1 MKLKLCKMGESQ
13 QSLKR
18 HGRRLGHCRRQC
30 EKSHEKKTTG
40 LYLTFFFDMTCCVP
54 SWTNACEG
62 IGKKFLMSMKQTNQ
76 NAPWPNQPHE
86 SKSFENDPTRDF
98 HMECSS
104 VRWEKH
110 ILDGS
115 LAKPVHIHKGSGSHV
130 DFCPRPCSSTCRWV
144 RFSTPRHSGPHSACN
159 PCSCAHF
166 GHVTAACHRRRDW
179 ALSKGSHMQQ
189 EMDIFLRR
197 LHILGAPPPSSIT
210 VHLRKPRHKKLVI
223 VSPETWLSFVI
234 VTTRVF
240 RPVGRIFHR
249 DHQT

>member
-1 MKLKLCKMGESQ
+1 MIRQEISTWNVLLYVGKNISWMAVLL
-13 QSLKR
+13 SLFTFTR
-18 HGRRLGHCRRQC
+18 GR
-30 EKSHEKKTTG
+30 G
-40 LYLTFFFDMTCCVP
+40 LTLTSARV
-54 SWTNACEG
+54 
-62 IGKKFLMSMKQTNQ
+62 L
-76 NAPWPNQPHE
+76 
-86 SKSFENDPTRDF
+86 
-98 HMECSS
+98 
-104 VRWEKH
+104 VR
-110 ILDGS
+110 
-115 LAKPVHIHKGSGSHV
+115 AHV
-130 DFCPRPCSSTCRWV
+130 DASGFPP
-144 RFSTPRHSGPHSACN
+144 PRHSGPHSACN
-159 PCSCAHF
+159 PCSRAHF
-166 GHVTAACHRRRDW
+166 GHVTAACHRQRDW